1 MKRKIKVF
9 VTGADGMLGASICR
23 ELIQQGYD
31 VVAMIL
37 PNRKSNVLQ
46 GLKIQIVEGDI
57 LDKEFL
63 EKVMV
68 DCDMVINAAAL
79 TNVWPAR
86 STKVMKVN
94 IEGTKN
100 VMEVAEMY
108 KMNRMVHISSAATFN
123 HGSMEDPGNENHLF
137 DGWKF
142 GLDYV
147 NSKYLAQEMLIKKHS
162 KDGFPVIIINPTFMI
177 GPFDS
182 GPSSGKMIIG
192 LYKDKF
198 PGYSTGG
205 KNFVYSAD
213 VAVAAVNALSM
224 GRLGECYIAGNE
236 NLNYSEFFRKACEIR
251 NKTFKLIKIPNF
263 IILFVGIV
271 NSMKASI
278 IRKPPSLSYKAARM
292 AAIGQYYSS
301 SKAQIELQMPQTPI
315 EHALEHCINWFESNG
330 YLK

>member
-1 MKRKIKVF
+1 MF

-23 ELIQQGYD
+23 ELLHQGFE

-37 PNRKSNVLQ
+37 PTSKSNVLQ

-63 EKVMV
+63 EKVMI

-100 VMEVAEMY
+100 VMGVAEMY
-108 KMNRMVHISSAATFN
+108 NMKRMVHISSAATFN
-123 HGSMEDPGNENHLF
+123 HGSIEDPGNENHLF

-147 NSKYLAQEMLIKKHS
+147 NSKYIAQEMLIKKHS
-162 KDGFPVIIINPTFMI
+162 RDGFPVIIINPTFMI

-213 VAVAAVNALSM
+213 VAVAAA
-224 GRLGECYIAGNE
+224 
-236 NLNYSEFFRKACEIR
+236 
-251 NKTFKLIKIPNF
+251 
-263 IILFVGIV
+263 
-271 NSMKASI
+271 
-278 IRKPPSLSYKAARM
+278 
-292 AAIGQYYSS
+292 
-301 SKAQIELQMPQTPI
+301 
-315 EHALEHCINWFESNG
+315 
-330 YLK
+330 

>member
-1 MKRKIKVF
+1 MKRKLKVF

-37 PNRKSNVLQ
+37 PNRETNVLQ
-46 GLKIQIVEGDI
+46 GLKIQIVRGDI
-57 LDKEFL
+57 LDKKFL

-68 DCDMVINAAAL
+68 DCDKVIHTAAL

-86 STKVMKVN
+86 SNIVLKVN

-108 KMNRMVHISSAATFN
+108 KISPMVHISSAVTFN
-123 HGSMEDPGNENHLF
+123 HGTKENPGNETNLF
-137 DGWKF
+137 DGWKL
-142 GLDYV
+142 GLDYI
-147 NSKYLAQEMLIKKHS
+147 NSKYLAQKMLLEKYAR
-162 KDGFPVIIINPTFMI
+162 DGFPVIIINPTFMI

-182 GPSSGKMIIG
+182 GPSSGKILIG
-192 LYKDKF
+192 LYKNKL

-236 NLNYSEFFRKACEIR
+236 NLEYSEFLRKACAVR
-251 NKTFKLIKIPNF
+251 NKTFKLIKIPYF
-263 IILFVGIV
+263 IILFFGIF
-271 NSMKASI
+271 NSLKASI
-278 IRKPPSLSYKAARM
+278 VKKPPEISYVAARM
-292 AAIGQYYSS
+292 ATVGQYYTSL
-301 SKAQIELQMPQTPI
+301 KAQIELKMPQTPI
-315 EHALEHCINWFESNG
+315 NHAIELSLTWFESNG
-330 YLK
+330 YLL